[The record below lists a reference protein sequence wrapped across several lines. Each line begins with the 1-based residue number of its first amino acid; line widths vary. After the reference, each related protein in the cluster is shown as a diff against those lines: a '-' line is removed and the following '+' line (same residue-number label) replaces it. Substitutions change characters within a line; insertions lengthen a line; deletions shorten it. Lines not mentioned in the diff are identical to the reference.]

1 MIINEVIIGQN
12 VLCEVAKKYFNKLF
26 KVKIGVQEPVLF
38 FISPKIAMEDNER
51 SDAPIIEEKL
61 HSTFSQMH
69 SNKSP
74 SLDGFN
80 PMFFQKIGI
89 FAVMA
94 FLLQQMIGLKGV
106 FSFIIE

>member
-1 MIINEVIIGQN
+1 
-12 VLCEVAKKYFNKLF
+12 
-26 KVKIGVQEPVLF
+26 
-38 FISPKIAMEDNER
+38 
-51 SDAPIIEEKL
+51 
-61 HSTFSQMH
+61 MH

>member
-1 MIINEVIIGQN
+1 
-12 VLCEVAKKYFNKLF
+12 
-26 KVKIGVQEPVLF
+26 
-38 FISPKIAMEDNER
+38 MEDNER

-61 HSTFSQMH
+61 HSTLSQMH

-80 PMFFQKIGI
+80 PMLFQKIGI